1 MAKIEKTITI
11 DAPVEKVFGYIDDP
25 PNIPEI
31 WPSMVEIKD
40 VERLPTGGR
49 TFRWVYKMAGMR
61 LVGTSEQVEYI
72 PNRRIVTKTR
82 GGIKSMLTWTFQPEA
97 DGTRVTLEAEYTVP
111 VPVLGKLAE
120 ALIVKLNE
128 REAELI
134 LPNLKAIME
143 A

>member
-25 PNIPEI
+25 TNIPEI